1 MPLWSL
7 AITYWLHLLAT
18 VIWIG
23 GLAMLAL
30 IAWPGSDGMGNPTLD
45 ALERRF
51 RPWANISLAVLLVTG
66 LIQMGGDEHYEGFL
80 AINSVW
86 AMGMLAKHIVIGA
99 MVVISAVLQLS
110 VYPALERA
118 RLIARRGASGDE
130 EARTRRQLRRLTVI
144 NLALGVLVLLFTAV
158 ITAF

>member
-1 MPLWSL
+1 MPVWSL

-18 VIWIG
+18 VMWIG

-51 RPWANISLAVLLVTG
+51 RPWANVSLAILLVTG
-66 LIQMGGDEHYEGFL
+66 LIQMGSDKHYEGFL

-86 AMGMLAKHIVIGA
+86 AIGLLAKHILIGG
-99 MVVISAVLQLS
+99 MVGISAMLQWS

-118 RLIARRGASGDE
+118 RLLARRSASGEDE
-130 EARTRRQLRRLTVI
+130 VMARRQLRRLTVI